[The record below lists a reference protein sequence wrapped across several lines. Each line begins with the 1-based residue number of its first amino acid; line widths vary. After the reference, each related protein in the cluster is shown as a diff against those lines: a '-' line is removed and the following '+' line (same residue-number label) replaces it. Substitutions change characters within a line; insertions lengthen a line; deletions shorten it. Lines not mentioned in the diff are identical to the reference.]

1 MAAAAGIRP
10 SGVARLLATDAGF
23 LMLLALYFLA
33 QALIRMLA
41 PGAVELDEAEQLL
54 LYQTAGFGYDEQP
67 PLYTWLQTAIF
78 HLLGPGVAG
87 IAILKNT
94 LLFLTFAGLYALGRR
109 LLNSRLAAGAAA
121 ASLLFVPQIAWE
133 AQRDQSHSVLL
144 MALSVWTFWLF
155 FRLAERG
162 RVRDYLALGVCLG
175 LGLLTK
181 YNYGLLAVALLLA
194 ALSLPAYRPVLLH
207 PRLAWAGVPAALIF
221 LPHLLWLLPHYQA
234 VSGELVGKVVSTEA
248 PLYLSVIGTGLKSL
262 GNAIFSALA
271 PLGLFYLWL
280 AWGRSGSAAATPP
293 AEALLARFFAVS
305 LLLVAAVLLA
315 LKAQH
320 VNARWLQPFL
330 ALVPLWVFLRLERL
344 GVPVPRLRRYLGWA
358 GLVAVL
364 LLAAMAA
371 RLTVAPQLG
380 KYSRLQMPMPE
391 LAAAIRAHGFTRGL
405 VVADS
410 HALGGNLKL
419 HFQDSR
425 IVAPGFGLERLPP
438 APRSPVLLV
447 WDASREQALPA
458 ALQDVVPRLAQAR
471 RQPLRI
477 RYLSRPY
484 HGAGDR
490 RMTLG
495 IARF

>member
-1 MAAAAGIRP
+1 MAAAAGTRP
-10 SGVARLLATDAGF
+10 PGVARLLATGAGF
-23 LMLLALYFLA
+23 LALLALYFLV
-33 QALIRMLA
+33 QALIRLLA

-54 LYQTAGFGYDEQP
+54 LYQAPGLGYDEQP
-67 PLYTWLQTAIF
+67 PLYTWLQTALF

-87 IAILKNT
+87 IAILKNA

-133 AQRDQSHSVLL
+133 AQRDQSHPVLL

-155 FRLAERG
+155 FRLAEHG
-162 RVRDYLALGVCLG
+162 RVRDYLALGACLG

-181 YNYGLLAVALLLA
+181 YNYGFLAGALLLA

-234 VSGELVGKVVSTEA
+234 VSGELVGKVVSTET
-248 PLYLSVIGTGLKSL
+248 PLYMSAVGAGLKSL

-271 PLGLFYLWL
+271 PLGLLYLWL
-280 AWGRSGSAAATPP
+280 ARGRSGSAAAVPP

-305 LLLVAAVLLA
+305 LVLVAAVLLA

-330 ALVPLWVFLRLERL
+330 ALVPLWIFLRLERL
-344 GVPVPRLRRYLGWA
+344 GVPAPRLRRCLGLA
-358 GLVAVL
+358 GLAAVL
-364 LLAAMAA
+364 LLTAMAA
-371 RLTVAPQLG
+371 RVTVAPQLG

-391 LAAAIRAHGFTRGL
+391 LAAAIRAQGFSRGW

-410 HALGGNLKL
+410 HVLGGNLKL

-447 WDASREQALPA
+447 WDASRERGLPA
-458 ALQDVVPRLAQAR
+458 VLRDVVPRLAQAR
-471 RQPLRI
+471 RQAPRI
-477 RYLSRPY
+477 HYLSRPY

-490 RMTLG
+490 HMTLG